1 MKPRSQELLHPCSQK
16 KLLGRDLTESEVAEI
31 DAKIR
36 KYYPDAQK

>member
-1 MKPRSQELLHPCSQK
+1 MLAQK

-36 KYYPDAQK
+36 KYYPNAQK